1 MTFFYLSFLFL
12 LSFFQ
17 YEDEALGELEEEEEA
32 AKARNNANISDF
44 AGMLDEFLLEQ
55 AEMEAQQD
63 DLLLRRQAAAAGGR
77 SGGKTA
83 ASKAEARV
91 LAELG
96 GDDGIEDY
104 IGGEEY
110 DDVHGLGGSDD
121 EGKAGPSRLGHQSR
135 DRLGASSS
143 ATEALAGPVPIY
155 RKVQALDE
163 IDPEVISKTR
173 ERIAMAEAEA
183 MKRLEKQEAEGKAP
197 TPYGDDEEG
206 IRPDTGLLGEAG
218 DLFNEVLV
226 KRVVEQDDRWDC
238 ESVLSLR
245 SNLENHP
252 ARIAEPQR
260 RAGAR
265 GGEAIKLS
273 SKTGMPAG
281 YVSSS
286 AAAAKG
292 GAAGPGLHKLEEG
305 DDEGQS
311 GDSASDLSDGGHLEG
326 EGDGNFG
333 ICLER
338 RKDETPEEKRARKA
352 AVKEAK
358 REARSSKKA
367 LKTMFREEGA
377 KQRRQAAGSRSAGVP
392 SGGSTFVIA

>member
-1 MTFFYLSFLFL
+1 MYVLSSL
-12 LSFFQ
+12 Q
-17 YEDEALGELEEEEEA
+17 YEDEALGELDEEEEA
-32 AKARNNANISDF
+32 AKARNNADISDF
-44 AGMLDEFLLEQ
+44 SAMLDDFLLEQ

-63 DLLLRRQAAAAGGR
+63 DLLQRHQAAAGGR
-77 SGGKTA
+77 GGKAA
-83 ASKAEARV
+83 ASKREEMRV

-96 GDDGIEDY
+96 GDDAIGDY
-104 IGGEEY
+104 VGGDEY

-121 EGKAGPSRLGHQSR
+121 DEKAG
-135 DRLGASSS
+135 SSPGCQPRERVRAHGLS
-143 ATEALAGPVPIY
+143 EAPTQTY
-155 RKVQALDE
+155 RKVQALDD
-163 IDPEVISKTR
+163 IDPEVITKTR
-173 ERIAMAEAEA
+173 ERIAAAEAEA
-183 MKRLEKQEAEGKAP
+183 LKRMEKLEADGKAS
-197 TPYGDDEEG
+197 TPRGEDDVDGRAE
-206 IRPDTGLLGEAG
+206 TGLLGEAG

-260 RAGAR
+260 RAGCR
-265 GGEAIKLS
+265 SGDAIRLS

-281 YVSSS
+281 YGGSS
-286 AAAAKG
+286 AAAIKV
-292 GAAGPGLHKLEEG
+292 GAAASLGLRKLEEG
-305 DDEGQS
+305 DNEGLS
-311 GDSASDLSDGGHLEG
+311 DGGSSDSDQSDGGHLEA
-326 EGDGNFG
+326 EGGL
-333 ICLER
+333 CLER

-358 REARSSKKA
+358 REARASKKA

-377 KQRRQAAGSRSAGVP
+377 KQRRQAAGSRAAGAP